1 MKKVRKMNKDIEVV
15 FAPGC
20 FDQFEGTQEE
30 LDAFIA
36 EITQMVNS
44 GELFEISD
52 PVDLDNIPE
61 EDLEV
66 IQRLISEDGSLN
78 RVLQ

>member
-1 MKKVRKMNKDIEVV
+1 MNKDIEVV